1 MISKVQ
7 DLTLSMSVGL
17 VNFVV
22 RFKICFI
29 YQSDT
34 IAATFL
40 MIAWQKYLTTTNVQ
54 MKISSQ
60 HNLVLCTFLSSEAT

>member
-22 RFKICFI
+22 RFKIWFV

-34 IAATFL
+34 ITATFL
-40 MIAWQKYLTTTNVQ
+40 IAWQKYLTTTNVQ

-60 HNLVLCTFLSSEAT
+60 RNLVLCTFLSSEAT

>member
-22 RFKICFI
+22 RFKIWLV

-34 IAATFL
+34 ITATFL
-40 MIAWQKYLTTTNVQ
+40 IAWQKYLTTTNVQ

-60 HNLVLCTFLSSEAT
+60 RNLVLCTFLSSEAT

>member
-22 RFKICFI
+22 RFKIWLV

-34 IAATFL
+34 ITATFL
-40 MIAWQKYLTTTNVQ
+40 IAWQKYLTNVQ

-60 HNLVLCTFLSSEAT
+60 RNLVLCTFLSSEAT